1 MIRLRFFDKYTII
14 RAINLQQHPDIL
26 ISSGG
31 ALVKQDMLKLCGMGI
46 AMGNAVQEVKD
57 IADKVIGTNDDEGI
71 ADYLIEE
78 FNL

>member
-1 MIRLRFFDKYTII
+1 
-14 RAINLQQHPDIL
+14 
-26 ISSGG
+26 
-31 ALVKQDMLKLCGMGI
+31 MLKLCGMGI

-57 IADKVIGTNDDEGI
+57 IADQVIGTNDDEGI